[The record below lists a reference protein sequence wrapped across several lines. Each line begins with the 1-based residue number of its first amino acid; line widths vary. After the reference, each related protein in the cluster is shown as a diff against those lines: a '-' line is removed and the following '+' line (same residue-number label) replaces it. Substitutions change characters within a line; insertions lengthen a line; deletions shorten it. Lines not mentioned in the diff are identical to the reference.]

1 MPDNTGSLRQNAETM
16 AQDFAKQRNQ
26 DSTRRRP
33 ARAATRV
40 SPEPERTHWS
50 WFFSGLMAGVIL
62 AIATYLGVM
71 KLDADATEL
80 AQANASTDSPAELPA
95 FRFGFY
101 EELARAEVEVAPAPT
116 EGAEVEPSPSDAS
129 SRTPA
134 TTVAEEAQFSY
145 LLQAGSF
152 QNRQDADN
160 QRARIILLNMNASV
174 VPGVVSGRT
183 YHRVQV
189 GPFGSRR
196 NAEEARDELSANN
209 IDSIHLV
216 IR

>member
-1 MPDNTGSLRQNAETM
+1 M

-26 DSTRRRP
+26 EPARRRP
-33 ARAATRV
+33 ARAATRTTK
-40 SPEPERTHWS
+40 EPEKTHWS

-62 AIATYLGVM
+62 AIAAYLGVM
-71 KLDADATEL
+71 KLDNAATEV
-80 AQANASTDSPAELPA
+80 AQSTPNAESPAELPA

-101 EELARAEVEVAPAPT
+101 EELARAEVEVRAAPGQGVAADT
-116 EGAEVEPSPSDAS
+116 TQAANLPSAS
-129 SRTPA
+129 LETPPA
-134 TTVAEEAQFSY
+134 TATASPTDPAQLSY

-174 VPGVVSGRT
+174 VPGMVSGRT

-189 GPFGSRR
+189 GPFASRR
-196 NAEEARDELSANN
+196 NAEEARDQLSANN
-209 IDSIHLV
+209 IDSIPLV

>member
-1 MPDNTGSLRQNAETM
+1 M

-26 DSTRRRP
+26 DSARRRP
-33 ARAATRV
+33 ARAATRT
-40 SPEPERTHWS
+40 PREPEKTHWS
-50 WFFSGLMAGVIL
+50 WFFSGLMAGVIV
-62 AIATYLGVM
+62 AIAAYLGFM
-71 KLDADATEL
+71 KLDAEVAEV
-80 AQANASTDSPAELPA
+80 AQATPAGAESPAELPT

-101 EELARAEVEVAPAPT
+101 EELARAEVEVDAAPADGTEPPAATPATVAEASPAAAPT
-116 EGAEVEPSPSDAS
+116 EA
-129 SRTPA
+129 
-134 TTVAEEAQFSY
+134 AQFSY

-189 GPFGSRR
+189 GPFANRG
-196 NAEEARDELSANN
+196 NAEDARDQLSANN